1 MSFPKVPLVTGD
13 TDDDASIHLNAFVGK
28 ANPLPR
34 STIENRRSGNNF
46 QRAEDDINTMF
57 RRFQESGS
65 ISLRENEDRNS
76 DKELG
81 GQTGVK
87 SAHYVYN
94 GEEEDDDDEDDDY
107 NEEANEVNNDPE
119 IDDGEFSD
127 DVSDLSEDVS
137 GNKAG
142 KRYNNL
148 KNRFR
153 ARREKAYFDENSR
166 KTSQNRGNSS
176 HSRSYDYDSESDE
189 DYVYS
194 ESDSDAW
201 SLDLELTNVE
211 DPTVE
216 RVDEPKIFKS
226 RDNRTRILQI
236 IGAVCGLLLLVVF
249 IPLFVTTR
257 HDQLDSQDSNPRFTV
272 LQRRLGDLSR
282 RHDQLQASLD
292 DHSLNIASKFEYI
305 STKFDDLDR
314 RLQAQP
320 WSTLQSE
327 VEQLKENVRQRNIDT
342 TDSNLAELDEKLQKI
357 TNMYDTFE
365 GAKNLLVSDFIN
377 KLPEKVPAYIQ
388 DNKIHFAPEFHRYL
402 LAFIDN
408 YHQQKGNQTW
418 SSFLDSH
425 LSELNAYITSAL
437 KKSNAVTKEVLEE
450 TIHKRL
456 TDNNQIIWD
465 KFNGLV
471 DTLAANSTSL
481 NVAAD
486 GVMLESILDVFA
498 KSSKSVNY
506 ADYQLGSRILGFL
519 TSAGTESQKLLARR
533 VFLGWYD
540 YLNGPSAPSNWKF
553 NANSVLVDDGNS
565 WQCGAHCSIGIR
577 LFDSVLL
584 TDLVLHSNG
593 ASTVSIY
600 VKPRYSKDF
609 DKVQKYASRLKFLR
623 DELENKYARKFIK
636 VKEANLI
643 GDVNHIHMPRSLVNM
658 EVPIRDII
666 VEVYGDDAE
675 VESLKAYGVKEM
687 GARHL
692 RQDFGAVQEIHLGE
706 DIVIQNVS
714 Y

>member
-34 STIENRRSGNNF
+34 STNENRRSGNNF

-65 ISLRENEDRNS
+65 ISLRENGNS

-81 GQTGVK
+81 SRTGDK

-94 GEEEDDDDEDDDY
+94 GEEENDDDEDDDY
-107 NEEANEVNNDPE
+107 NEEANEVNNDAG
-119 IDDGEFSD
+119 IDDGELSD
-127 DVSDLSEDVS
+127 DVSELSEDVS
-137 GNKAG
+137 GNEAG

-153 ARREKAYFDENSR
+153 ARREKAYFDKNSR
-166 KTSQNRGNSS
+166 KTNQNRGNSS
-176 HSRSYDYDSESDE
+176 YSRSYDYDSESDE

-216 RVDEPKIFKS
+216 RVDEPKIVQS

-257 HDQLDSQDSNPRFTV
+257 HDQLDGQDSAPRLTV

-314 RLQAQP
+314 KLQSQP

-425 LSELNAYITSAL
+425 VSELNAYITSAL

-450 TIHKRL
+450 TIHQRL
-456 TDNNQIIWD
+456 ADNNQIIWD

-609 DKVQKYASRLKFLR
+609 DKVQKYASRLKFLK

-636 VKEANLI
+636 IKEANLI
-643 GDVNHIHMPRSLVNM
+643 GNVNHIHMPRSLVNM

-666 VEVYGDDAE
+666 VEVFGDDAK

-706 DIVIQNVS
+706 DIVI
-714 Y
+714 

>member
-34 STIENRRSGNNF
+34 STSENRRSGNNF
-46 QRAEDDINTMF
+46 QRADDDINTMF
-57 RRFQESGS
+57 RRFQETGT
-65 ISLRENEDRNS
+65 ISLGENEDRDS
-76 DKELG
+76 GQELG
-81 GQTGVK
+81 GQSGEK

-94 GEEEDDDDEDDDY
+94 GDDDDEDEDADY
-107 NEEANEVNNDPE
+107 DYKDEANEVKNDTGT
-119 IDDGEFSD
+119 DDGELSD
-127 DVSDLSEDVS
+127 ELSDSDEDLSRNEAQKYTS
-137 GNKAG
+137 
-142 KRYNNL
+142 L

-153 ARREKAYFDENSR
+153 ARRAKAYFDDDST
-166 KTSQNRGNSS
+166 KTSRNRENTS
-176 HSRSYDYDSESDE
+176 HSRAYDYDSESDE

-201 SLDLELTNVE
+201 SLDSETTNVE
-211 DPTVE
+211 DATVE
-216 RVDEPKIFKS
+216 RVDKPKIVQS
-226 RDNRTRILQI
+226 AANWTIALQI
-236 IGAVCGLLLLVVF
+236 AVVAGGLILLVVF
-249 IPLFVTTR
+249 LPLFFASR
-257 HDQLDSQDSNPRFTV
+257 YDQVDGPDSIPRLTA
-272 LQRRLGDLSR
+272 LQRRLGDLAR

-292 DHSLNIASKFEYI
+292 DHSLSIASKFEYI
-305 STKFDDLDR
+305 STKFDELDSK
-314 RLQAQP
+314 LQAQP

-327 VEQLKENVRQRNIDT
+327 VEQLKETVRRGNIDT
-342 TDSNLAELDEKLQKI
+342 TDSKLAELDEKLDKI
-357 TNMYDTFE
+357 TTMYDTFE
-365 GAKNLLVSDFIN
+365 GAKNSVVADFIS

-418 SSFLDSH
+418 SGFLDSH
-425 LSELNAYITSAL
+425 SSELNAYLTSAL
-437 KKSNAVTKEVLEE
+437 KRSNAVTREVLEE

-456 TDNNQIIWD
+456 ADNNQIIWD

-519 TSAGTESQKLLARR
+519 TSAGTESQKSLVRR
-533 VFLGWYD
+533 VLLGWYD
-540 YLNGPSAPSNWKF
+540 YLNGPSAPSSWKF

-565 WQCGAHCSIGIR
+565 WQCGPHCSVGIR

-593 ASTVSIY
+593 ASAVSVY

-609 DKVQKYASRLKFLR
+609 DKVQKYASRLKFVR

-636 VKEANLI
+636 VKEANLV
-643 GDVNHIHMPRSLVNM
+643 GNVNHIHMPRSVVNM
-658 EVPIRDII
+658 EVPVRDII
-666 VEVYGDDAE
+666 VEVFGDDAK
-675 VESLKAYGVKEM
+675 VESLKAYGVKEV
-687 GARHL
+687 GGRQL
-692 RQDFGAVQEIHLGE
+692 RQDFGAQIQLGE
-706 DIVIQNVS
+706 DIVV
-714 Y
+714 